1 MRFACRPADG
11 KETVILE
18 GAGSKAMNPKTSRAL
33 RDAGRWLLACIESFP
48 IPIEEALWV
57 EDSRRTVAEERAA
70 AWRRKIS
77 P

>member
-1 MRFACRPADG
+1 LHADLPNR
-11 KETVILE
+11 ERIVILD
-18 GAGSKAMNPKTSRAL
+18 GAGDKAVGPKISRAL

>member
-1 MRFACRPADG
+1 LHTLLPNREEIM
-11 KETVILE
+11 ILE
-18 GAGSKAMNPKTSRAL
+18 GGEDKAVGPKTSRAL
-33 RDAGRWLLACIESFP
+33 HDAGRWLLACIESFP

-57 EDSRRTVAEERAA
+57 EDSRRTVAGERAA

>member
-1 MRFACRPADG
+1 MI
-11 KETVILE
+11 VE
-18 GAGSKAMNPKTSRAL
+18 GAGNKAMNPKTNRAL
-33 RDAGRWLLACIESFP
+33 HDAGRWLLACIESFP

-57 EDSRRTVAEERAA
+57 EDPRRTVAEERAA

>member
-1 MRFACRPADG
+1 LHAVLPNREG
-11 KETVILE
+11 IVILG
-18 GAGSKAMNPKTSRAL
+18 GAEDKAVGPKTSRAL
-33 RDAGRWLLACIESFP
+33 REAGRWLLACIESFP

-70 AWRRKIS
+70 AWRRKIN

>member
-1 MRFACRPADG
+1 MILDG
-11 KETVILE
+11 AEDK
-18 GAGSKAMNPKTSRAL
+18 AGGPMTSRAL

-57 EDSRRTVAEERAA
+57 EDSWRTVAKEKAA
-70 AWRRKIS
+70 AWRRKIN

>member
-1 MRFACRPADG
+1 M
-11 KETVILE
+11 ILDDAE
-18 GAGSKAMNPKTSRAL
+18 DKAVGPKTSRAL

-70 AWRRKIS
+70 AWRRKIN

>member
-1 MRFACRPADG
+1 MILDG
-11 KETVILE
+11 AKD
-18 GAGSKAMNPKTSRAL
+18 KAENPKTSRAL

-48 IPIEEALWV
+48 IPIEEALWI

-70 AWRRKIS
+70 AWHRKIR